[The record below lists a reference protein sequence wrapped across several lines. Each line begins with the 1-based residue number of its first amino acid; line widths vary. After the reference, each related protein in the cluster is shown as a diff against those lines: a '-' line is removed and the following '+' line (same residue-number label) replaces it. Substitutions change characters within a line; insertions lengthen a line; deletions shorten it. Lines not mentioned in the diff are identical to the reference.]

1 MKRNKS
7 LGKGLDALIKT
18 EDESLGTMLKDKK
31 VEEVI
36 REVKNNPRITLW
48 SMRAAAV
55 LRYLKKTKPG
65 FSISKEASTLIE
77 KAIKDKYPDIW
88 RLFSKLE

>member
-1 MKRNKS
+1 
-7 LGKGLDALIKT
+7 
-18 EDESLGTMLKDKK
+18 
-31 VEEVI
+31 
-36 REVKNNPRITLW
+36 
-48 SMRAAAV
+48 MRAAAV

>member
-36 REVKNNPRITLW
+36 REVKIIP
-48 SMRAAAV
+48 
-55 LRYLKKTKPG
+55 
-65 FSISKEASTLIE
+65 E
-77 KAIKDKYPDIW
+77 
-88 RLFSKLE
+88 